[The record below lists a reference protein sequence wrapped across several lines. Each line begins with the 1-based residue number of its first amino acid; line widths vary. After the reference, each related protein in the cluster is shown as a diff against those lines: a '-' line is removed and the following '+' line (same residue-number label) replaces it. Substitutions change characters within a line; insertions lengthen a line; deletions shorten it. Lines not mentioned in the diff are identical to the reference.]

1 MSANAMF
8 YRYPSSTTYN
18 FIYARRKRLRLWK
31 ILVLVSVFVP
41 DLNLSTV
48 TRQSE
53 ISDTGVPEFAIQF
66 EARLKSADGGNLD
79 QQTSWQ
85 HRKQISKLLKVI
97 DLKHDMASLFNPII
111 INDKFL
117 EGHAK
122 GKYQPKTTKSY
133 LMSLRHF
140 YSFALNNDCGVS
152 ISKEHI
158 VSVKRK

>member
-1 MSANAMF
+1 MRF
-8 YRYPSSTTYN
+8 QT
-18 FIYARRKRLRLWK
+18 
-31 ILVLVSVFVP
+31 LVY
-41 DLNLSTV
+41 LNLLFSLKPGLSLRMEEILTN
-48 TRQSE
+48 RQAGSIE
-53 ISDTGVPEFAIQF
+53 NKF
-66 EARLKSADGGNLD
+66 LN
-79 QQTSWQ
+79 
-85 HRKQISKLLKVI
+85 LKVI